1 MNLVEKICTCHE
13 TLTAADIP
21 HAFGGALA
29 LAWCTGS
36 ARGTID
42 IDVNLFVGKDQ
53 IETALAALP
62 AHVSWRQSDVKRLKR
77 DLQHRLWWDNTPLD
91 LFFNSTDYHSGLLER
106 IHWED
111 FAETKIPFI
120 SCQDLAVFKVF
131 FDRTKDWADLE
142 AMHEAGTLDG
152 RFVTDVIHKY
162 LGNEEPRLARLAEIL
177 EKGSN

>member
-1 MNLVEKICTCHE
+1 MHLVDKIRSCHE
-13 TLTAADIP
+13 TLAAAQVP

-53 IETALAALP
+53 IPRVLQALP
-62 AHVSWRQSDVKRLKR
+62 DGVTWTQTDRKRLQR
-77 DLQHRLWWDNTPLD
+77 DLQHRLWWQQTPLD
-91 LFFNSTDYHSGLLER
+91 LFFNSTDYHDDLLQR
-106 IHWED
+106 IHLED
-111 FAETKIPFI
+111 FAGSKLPFI

-142 AMHEAGTLDG
+142 AMRDVGTLDMA
-152 RFVTDVIHKY
+152 FVGGVIRRY
-162 LGNEEPRLARLAEIL
+162 LGEDDPRLTRLASL
-177 EKGSN
+177 NPNSP

>member
-1 MNLVEKICTCHE
+1 MNLVEKIRVCHE
-13 TLTAADIP
+13 ALAAAEVP

-42 IDVNLFVGKDQ
+42 IDVNLFVGKQQ
-53 IETALAALP
+53 IESVLAALP
-62 AHVSWRQSDVKRLKR
+62 EDVRWTQTDLKRLKR

-91 LFFNSTDYHSGLLER
+91 VFFNSTDYHHGLLER

-131 FDRTKDWADLE
+131 FNRTKDWADLE
-142 AMHEAGTLDG
+142 AMHEAATLDVT
-152 RFVTDVIHKY
+152 FVSDVIRQY
-162 LGNEEPRLARLAEIL
+162 LGENDHRLQRLAEIAN
-177 EKGSN
+177 GRS